1 MTHSQHIPVMI
12 EELLNIVQPEQ
23 CQTVVDATY
32 GRGGHATAIYGRLP
46 SDARMVLID
55 RDPEAIAHARSV
67 WQVIQRVDI
76 VHAPFSRLG
85 AELKAL
91 GLFGKIDAIIF
102 DFGVSSPQLDNH
114 DRGFS
119 FNHDG
124 PLDMRMDNS
133 SGPTALEWMMGIPEK
148 KLARVLR
155 EYGEE
160 RFSWAIAASI
170 KQAVSNGSIQTTRDL
185 EQLVVAAQPFQDRH
199 KHPATRTFQ
208 AIRIAVND
216 ELSEIEQGL
225 EQALEGLAPG
235 GRLVAISF
243 HSIEDRIVKRFIRN
257 QSRGD
262 HYPPEVPVPSEMLHP
277 RLRQIGKPL
286 KPGAEEIRRNPR
298 SRSAVFRAAQKV
310 A

>member
-1 MTHSQHIPVMI
+1 MNHSQHIPVMI
-12 EELLNIVQPEQ
+12 EELLNIVNPEQ

-67 WQVIQRVDI
+67 WQAMKRVDI
-76 VHAPFSRLG
+76 VQAPFSRLDE
-85 AELKAL
+85 ELKTL
-91 GLFGKIDAIIF
+91 KLFGKIDAIIF
-102 DFGVSSPQLDNH
+102 DFGVSSPQLDNP

-119 FNHDG
+119 FRHDG

-133 SGPTALEWMMGIPEK
+133 SGPTALEWMMRVSEK
-148 KLARVLR
+148 KLVQVLW

-160 RFSWAIAASI
+160 RFSRAIATSI
-170 KQAVSNGSIQTTRDL
+170 KQAISNGSIQTTRDL
-185 EQLVVAAQPFQDRH
+185 EQLVVAAQPFRDRH

-216 ELSEIEQGL
+216 EVSEISQGL
-225 EQALEGLAPG
+225 ELAIEALAPG
-235 GRLVAISF
+235 GKLVAISF

-257 QSRGD
+257 QSRGNF
-262 HYPPEVPVPSEMLHP
+262 YPPEIPVPKEMMHP

-286 KPGAEEIRRNPR
+286 KPGTEEIHRNPR

>member
-1 MTHSQHIPVMI
+1 MTHSQHIPVMV
-12 EELLNIVQPEQ
+12 EELLSIVQPEQ

-32 GRGGHATAIYGRLP
+32 GRGGHATAIYGRLAP
-46 SDARMVLID
+46 DARMVLID
-55 RDPEAIAHARSV
+55 RDPEAVAHARSV
-67 WQVIQRVDI
+67 WQAIQGVDV
-76 VHAPFSRLG
+76 VHAAFSAL
-85 AELKAL
+85 AEELQVL
-91 GLFGKIDAIIF
+91 GLFGKIDAMIF

-133 SGPTALEWMMGIPEK
+133 SGPTALEWMMAIPEK
-148 KLARVLR
+148 KLAQVLR

-160 RFSWAIAASI
+160 RFSRVIAASI
-170 KQAVSNGSIQTTRDL
+170 KQAVSSGSIQGTRDL
-185 EQLVVAAQPFQDRH
+185 AQLVVAAQPFKDRH

-216 ELSEIEQGL
+216 EVSEIEQGL
-225 EQALEGLAPG
+225 EQALEALAPE

-243 HSIEDRIVKRFIRN
+243 HSLEDRMVKRFIRN

-262 HYPPEVPVPSEMLHP
+262 SYPPEVPVCSRMIHP
-277 RLRQIGKPL
+277 RLRQLGKPL
-286 KPGAEEIRRNPR
+286 KPGAEEVHRNPR

>member
-12 EELLNIVQPEQ
+12 EELLSIVKPEQ
-23 CQTVVDATY
+23 CQAVVDATY
-32 GRGGHATAIYGRLP
+32 GRGGHATAIHGRLP

-55 RDPEAIAHARSV
+55 RDPEAISHARSV
-67 WQVIQRVDI
+67 WQAMQKVDI
-76 VHAPFSRLG
+76 VHAAFSRLG
-85 AELKAL
+85 EELQAL

-119 FNHDG
+119 FSHDG

-133 SGPTALEWMMGIPEK
+133 SGPTALEWMTDVSEK
-148 KLARVLR
+148 KLAQVLW

-160 RFSWAIAASI
+160 RFSRAIAASI
-170 KQAVSNGSIQTTRDL
+170 KQAASNGSVQTTRDL
-185 EQLVVAAQPFQDRH
+185 EQLVIAAQPFRDKH

-208 AIRIAVND
+208 AIRIAVNN
-216 ELSEIEQGL
+216 EVSEIEQGL
-225 EQALEGLAPG
+225 EQALESLAPE

-262 HYPPEVPVPSEMLHP
+262 YYPPEVPVSSEMIHP

-286 KPGAEEIRRNPR
+286 KPGAKEVHRNPR
-298 SRSAVFRAAQKV
+298 SRSAVFRAAQKI

>member
-12 EELLNIVQPEQ
+12 EELLNIIHPEQ

-67 WQVIQRVDI
+67 WQAMKGVDI
-76 VHAPFSRLG
+76 VQAPFSRLG
-85 AELKAL
+85 EELKTL

-102 DFGVSSPQLDNH
+102 DFGVSSPQLDNP

-119 FNHDG
+119 FRHDG

-133 SGPTALEWMMGIPEK
+133 SGPTALEWMMGVPEK
-148 KLARVLR
+148 KLVQVLW

-160 RFSWAIAASI
+160 RFSRAIATSI

-185 EQLVVAAQPFQDRH
+185 EQLVVAAQPFRDRH

-216 ELSEIEQGL
+216 EVSEISQGL
-225 EQALEGLAPG
+225 ELALEALAPG
-235 GRLVAISF
+235 GKLVAISF

-257 QSRGD
+257 QSRGNF
-262 HYPPEVPVPSEMLHP
+262 YPPEIPVPNEMMHP

-286 KPGAEEIRRNPR
+286 KPGTEEIHRNPR

>member
-1 MTHSQHIPVMI
+1 MTYSQHIPVMI

-55 RDPEAIAHARSV
+55 RDPEAIVHARSV
-67 WQVIQRVDI
+67 WQVTQGVDI

-85 AELKAL
+85 KELKVL

-102 DFGVSSPQLDNH
+102 DFGVSSPQLDSH

-148 KLARVLR
+148 KLAQVLR

-170 KQAVSNGSIQTTRDL
+170 KQALSNGAIQTTRDL
-185 EQLVVAAQPFQDRH
+185 EQLVVAAQPFKDKH

-235 GRLVAISF
+235 GRLAAISF

-262 HYPPEVPVPSEMLHP
+262 HYPPEVPVPSEMMHP

-286 KPGAEEIRRNPR
+286 KPGTEEIQKNPR